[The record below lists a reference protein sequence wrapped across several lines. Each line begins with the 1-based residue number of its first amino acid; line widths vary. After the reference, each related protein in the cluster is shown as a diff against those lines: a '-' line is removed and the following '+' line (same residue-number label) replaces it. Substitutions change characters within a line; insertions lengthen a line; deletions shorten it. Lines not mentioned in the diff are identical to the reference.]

1 MSSKRKNWKLV
12 LISTVCAILGEKM
25 TYPHDKRSQLTFENF
40 CKMWM
45 MEFINC
51 LLLFLNVTCLSMI
64 PSCSFRI
71 LILSFFL
78 SQTFQDLAFDLSLSA
93 LLGDN
98 IYNFGELLAHPIVRK
113 IFARLC
119 FHLSILLALLTYC
132 DIFFPFHDEIAKI

>member
-1 MSSKRKNWKLV
+1 
-12 LISTVCAILGEKM
+12 
-25 TYPHDKRSQLTFENF
+25 
-40 CKMWM
+40 
-45 MEFINC
+45 
-51 LLLFLNVTCLSMI
+51 MI

-119 FHLSILLALLTYC
+119 FHLFILLALLTYC
-132 DIFFPFHDEIAKI
+132 DIFFPFHDEFAKI